1 MRREIEDLKRAI
13 LFDFYPVFTILCS
26 YLGWNFFE
34 QRMVIFKIWYQVS
47 IVIWFIL
54 AVTIIVLFIKLL
66 KLTKLR
72 NRFKH

>member
-1 MRREIEDLKRAI
+1 VRREIEDLKRAI
-13 LFDFYPVFTILCS
+13 LFAFYPVFTILCS

>member
-1 MRREIEDLKRAI
+1 MEDLKRAI
-13 LFDFYPVFTILCS
+13 LFVFYPVFRILCS
-26 YLGWNFFE
+26 YLGWNYFE

-47 IVIWFIL
+47 SVIWVIL